1 MNVLKIRNGPN
12 SPWTIIP
19 AVYTIARSYTDLENK
34 PSIEGITVEGDKS
47 FEDYNLSPISNTELE
62 NLLK

>member
-34 PSIEGITVEGDKS
+34 PSIEGITVDPVK
-47 FEDYNLSPISNTELE
+47 NI
-62 NLLK
+62 